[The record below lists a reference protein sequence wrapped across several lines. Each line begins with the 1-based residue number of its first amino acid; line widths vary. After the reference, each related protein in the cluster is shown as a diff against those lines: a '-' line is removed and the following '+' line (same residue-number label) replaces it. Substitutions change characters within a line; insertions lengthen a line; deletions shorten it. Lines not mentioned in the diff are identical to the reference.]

1 MHVYR
6 RTHSSRTSGNSSA
19 ARPTGAEGLDK
30 GAMALAAAMK
40 GSPLTGTAFGSWLA
54 DGTHRDG
61 LYKTTG
67 TYK

>member
-1 MHVYR
+1 
-6 RTHSSRTSGNSSA
+6 
-19 ARPTGAEGLDK
+19 
-30 GAMALAAAMK
+30 MALAAAMK